1 MYDKNSLDLV
11 WQNQILFHDQ
21 QKLTQVFNLWFRWL
35 KISLIIGYN
44 TINMIFPDIYFR
56 HWQFCMFDR
65 TVTSFASRKISQAC
79 RKDVTPY
86 KKACLLA
93 KFGYPF
99 YLWGPRTH
107 KQWFSSFFQSYVNLP
122 LLMIV
127 SHVKLTDPSKEI
139 LPNNKIM

>member
-21 QKLTQVFNLWFRWL
+21 QKPTLLCGFCGLRSHL
-35 KISLIIGYN
+35 SLVIAQSTWYFQ
-44 TINMIFPDIYFR
+44 TSYFR

-79 RKDVTPY
+79 RKDVTSY

-93 KFGYPF
+93 KFSYPY

-107 KQWFSSFFQSYVNLP
+107 CKQWFSPFFQSYVNLP

-127 SHVKLTDPSKEI
+127 SHVKLTDPSKET
-139 LPNNKIM
+139 LPNNNIM

>member
-1 MYDKNSLDLV
+1 MYNKNSHDLV
-11 WQNQILFHDQ
+11 WPWPTETHPS
-21 QKLTQVFNLWFRWL
+21 LWFLWL

-56 HWQFCMFDR
+56 HWQFCTFDR
-65 TVTSFASRKISQAC
+65 TVTSLHWQAKKYP
-79 RKDVTPY
+79 RLAKKMLHVTF

-93 KFGYPF
+93 KFGYPY
-99 YLWGPRTH
+99 YLWGLRTH
-107 KQWFSSFFQSYVNLP
+107 KRWFSTFFQSYVNLP

-139 LPNNKIM
+139 LPSNKMM